1 MLLFLLDYLH
11 IFGFKI
17 PAAFS
22 YSSTRMLL
30 AAITSLMIT
39 VFFGPFFIKK
49 LYFLK
54 IGQAIRSSKECP
66 VLANLHRKKKNT
78 PTMGG
83 VLVLFAMLLS
93 LVLWMDL
100 NNVFTWIMLFITVLL
115 GALGI
120 VDDFLKIK
128 YKSSQGMK
136 GKIKFLV
143 QIIVASGLAFYLL
156 ADEKTQNKICLKA
169 PVAKEQIVKSYKYKS
184 RQDLQVL
191 SSQEYSQRIYVP
203 FYKEPINI
211 GLFLAFLLIVLT
223 VVGSSNAVNLT
234 DGLDGLASGCL
245 ILVAAVL
252 ALFAFVSNNIEISRY
267 LNILY
272 IEEIGEIGVYLFA
285 LCGAVLGFLWYNGY
299 PAQVF
304 MGDTGSLALG
314 GIVGAGAVL
323 LKRELLLALVGGI
336 FVAEALS
343 VILQV
348 AVFKWKKQRV
358 FLCSPLHHHFEYKGW
373 AESKVVLRFWIIG
386 LLLALIG
393 IVSVKIQ

>member
-1 MLLFLLDYLH
+1 MLLFLINYLH
-11 IFGFKI
+11 GLGVKI

-39 VFFGPFFIKK
+39 IFCGPFFIKK

-66 VLANLHRKKKNT
+66 VLANLHRKKKNI

-83 VLVLFAMLLS
+83 VLILFAMLLS
-93 LVLWMDL
+93 LLLWMDL
-100 NNVFTWIMLFITVLL
+100 NNIFSWIMLFVTVLL
-115 GALGI
+115 GGVGI
-120 VDDFLKIK
+120 ADDFLKIK
-128 YKSSQGMK
+128 YKSSK
-136 GKIKFLV
+136 GLRGRLKFLL
-143 QIIVASGLAFYLL
+143 QIIIASALALYLL
-156 ADEKTQNKICLKA
+156 AAEKQQNKTGIRPPA
-169 PVAKEQIVKSYKYKS
+169 AKEKIAKYRKNKQQHQIKT
-184 RQDLQVL
+184 L
-191 SSQEYSQRIYVP
+191 SSQEYTQRLYIP
-203 FYKEPINI
+203 FYKEPLNLGI
-211 GLFLAFLLIVLT
+211 FLAFLLAVLT
-223 VVGSSNAVNLT
+223 IVGSSNAVNLT

-245 ILVAAVL
+245 ILAAAVL
-252 ALFAFVSNNIEISRY
+252 ALFAFVSNNIEIAGY

-272 IEEIGEIGVYLFA
+272 IEESGEIGVYLFS

-314 GIVGAGAVL
+314 GIVGTAAVL

-343 VILQV
+343 VIFQV
-348 AVFKWKKQRV
+348 AFFKWKKKRV
-358 FLCSPLHHHFEYKGW
+358 LLCSPLHHHFEYKGW
-373 AESKVVLRFWIIG
+373 AETKVVVRFWIIG

-393 IVSVKIQ
+393 IASVKFQ